1 MRIHLEER
9 PGDILVFLTGQE
21 EIEHACDKLFEVA
34 EKVDYR
40 HDVHYSEVEA
50 MLILPLYGS
59 MTTGLYCLVQ
69 WFATLFEQSNW
80 FLKKLCC
87 GNSRQEE
94 H

>member
-21 EIEHACDKLFEVA
+21 EIEHACDKLFEAA
-34 EKVDYR
+34 EKVDYS

-59 MTTGLYCLVQ
+59 MTTGLCSRVQ
-69 WFATLFEQSNW
+69 
-80 FLKKLCC
+80 
-87 GNSRQEE
+87 
-94 H
+94 

>member
-34 EKVDYR
+34 EKVDYS

-59 MTTGLYCLVQ
+59 MTTGLCNGSVLSLSKVLVFKETVVWQ
-69 WFATLFEQSNW
+69 Q
-80 FLKKLCC
+80 
-87 GNSRQEE
+87 
-94 H
+94 